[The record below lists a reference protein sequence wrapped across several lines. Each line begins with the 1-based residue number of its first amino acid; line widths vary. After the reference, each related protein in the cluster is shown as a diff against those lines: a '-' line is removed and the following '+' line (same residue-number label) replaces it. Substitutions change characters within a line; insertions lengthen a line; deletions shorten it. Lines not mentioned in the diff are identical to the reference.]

1 MKRFLF
7 FLIMLLPFAVMARQ
21 DPAPVK
27 QAIEDFLRV
36 QTQGLPGQ
44 IKYTVGHVDPNNGLA
59 PCASFE
65 VSIPQGGRLWGRS
78 NVVVRCQA
86 DAGWSLYV
94 PVQVRVTGEYL
105 VAARPLA
112 QGQVV
117 METDLTKQSG
127 DLTELPNG
135 ILGAT
140 AQAVGRTVARSIPAG
155 RPLRADMLQQ
165 PLVVQ
170 QGQSVKVVS
179 QGAGFQ
185 VANEGRALNNAVAGQ
200 IAQVRLGNG
209 QVVSGVARAGGIVE
223 ISY

>member
-1 MKRFLF
+1 MMRFAV
-7 FLIMLLPFAVMARQ
+7 FLLMLLPLSICARQ

-27 QAIEDFLRV
+27 QAIEDFLRI

-44 IKYTVGHVDPNNGLA
+44 VKFTVGRVDENNGLL
-59 PCASFE
+59 PCAGFE

-105 VAARPLA
+105 ITARPLT
-112 QGQVV
+112 QGQIVT
-117 METDLTKQSG
+117 EADLTRQSG

-135 ILGAT
+135 ILGEA
-140 AQAVGRTVARSIPAG
+140 AQAVGRTVARAIPAG

-165 PLVVQ
+165 SLVVQ

-179 QGAGFQ
+179 QGTGFQ
-185 VANEGRALNNAVAGQ
+185 VTNEGKALNNAAAGQ
-200 IAQVRLGNG
+200 VAQVRLGSG
-209 QVVSGVARAGGIVE
+209 QVVSGIARTGGVVE
-223 ISY
+223 INY

>member
-1 MKRFLF
+1 MIRLLL
-7 FLIMLLPFAVMARQ
+7 FLIALLPVTVFARQ

-44 IKYTVGHVDPNNGLA
+44 VKFSVGHVDPNNGLL
-59 PCASFE
+59 PCPGFE

-78 NVVVRCQA
+78 SVVVRCQA
-86 DAGWSLYV
+86 DSGWSLYV

-105 VAARPLA
+105 VTARPLT

-117 METDLTKQSG
+117 TEADLTKQSG

-135 ILGAT
+135 ILGET
-140 AQAVGRTVARSIPAG
+140 ARAVGRTVARSIPAG

-165 PLVVQ
+165 LLVVQ

-185 VANEGRALNNAVAGQ
+185 VANEGKALNNAGAGQ
-200 IAQVRLGNG
+200 VAQVRLANG
-209 QVVSGVARAGGIVE
+209 QVVSGIARPGGIVE
-223 ISY
+223 VNY